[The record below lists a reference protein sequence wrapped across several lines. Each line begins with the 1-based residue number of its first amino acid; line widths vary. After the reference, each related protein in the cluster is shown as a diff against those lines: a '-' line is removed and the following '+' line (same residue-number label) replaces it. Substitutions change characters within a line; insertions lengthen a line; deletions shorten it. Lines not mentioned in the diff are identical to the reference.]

1 MKISMIAPETRTV
14 PPLLG
19 GGVETWIYETSKR
32 LAPNDI
38 YIICPQAQLQS
49 IEITN
54 SITYIRVK
62 TKSTLPLMNAFAS
75 RFFPSLYFYPY
86 THIARTICK
95 KLSPSIIHIHNRPQF
110 LKSFHKHCECR
121 TILHMHNEIKPY
133 LPIINP
139 LAVNLLNKADAIIS
153 VSKYLKKSILKKY
166 PQVDPSKV
174 YVLYNGSD
182 VERFRPRN
190 EEKLVNIRKRYGIS
204 ANTNVI
210 LYVGRLIPEKGVHLL
225 VNSFPFIKK
234 DYNNV
239 KLLIVGA
246 PNFAV
251 ASETAYAHL
260 LKANADKDVIFTGW
274 IPEDILP
281 YMYSL
286 SDIFVFPAIWNDVSP
301 LPIYEA
307 QASGLPVIS
316 SNRGGI
322 PEIIINNE
330 TGIIIEPNV
339 KNLTDAVL
347 ALLHDESKRKKMG
360 VNARKRAEEYY
371 SWDRVATELQKI
383 YRDIL

>member
-1 MKISMIAPETRTV
+1 
-14 PPLLG
+14 
-19 GGVETWIYETSKR
+19 
-32 LAPNDI
+32 
-38 YIICPQAQLQS
+38 
-49 IEITN
+49 
-54 SITYIRVK
+54 
-62 TKSTLPLMNAFAS
+62 
-75 RFFPSLYFYPY
+75 
-86 THIARTICK
+86 
-95 KLSPSIIHIHNRPQF
+95 
-110 LKSFHKHCECR
+110 
-121 TILHMHNEIKPY
+121 MHNEIKPY